1 MYIININNKMQQTQQ
16 NNKLI
21 GSGKYRNN
29 TYEDVY
35 TNHKDYVNFLYSI
48 KVTNPQLIAF
58 VKFAKE

>member
-1 MYIININNKMQQTQQ
+1 MQQTQQ